1 MGKTPRLPE
10 SILPDGVPA
19 DNRSMT
25 APGVQASDSSGDF
38 TAPDMATPRFARD
51 DLASKASLRRVERRE
66 IEIIEEE
73 DDDVDEDEDHDL
85 ESSAPGVSNST
96 IMLVIGA
103 ILVALAAIVLA
114 NGAEPTPLC
123 STQPDWNQYN
133 CRAG

>member
-1 MGKTPRLPE
+1 MSKAPKLPG

-19 DNRSMT
+19 DNRSM
-25 APGVQASDSSGDF
+25 ASGSAGGF
-38 TAPDMATPRFARD
+38 TAPDMATPKFPSD

-73 DDDVDEDEDHDL
+73 DDDDEDERDFD
-85 ESSAPGVSNST
+85 SPPPAISNMA
-96 IMLVIGA
+96 I
-103 ILVALAAIVLA
+103 ILVASALLAALVAIVIA
-114 NGAEPTPLC
+114 NGSEPAPLC